1 MSRSLT
7 TDLEFR
13 ALDKRSW
20 RLCDR
25 RASARDSASLVAYVE
40 LVRGGYDVVW
50 MQGSVKPSTFQS
62 LDEVLAAAAVR
73 RPSPQPRPSVQPD
86 RRVVAHPKQSLSQRG
101 SAR

>member
-40 LVRGGYDVVW
+40 RIRGGYEVVW
-50 MQGSVKPSTFQS
+50 MQGSVKLSTFRS
-62 LDEVLAAAAVR
+62 LDDVLAAAAVR
-73 RPSPQPRPSVQPD
+73 RPSPQAGSSAQPD
-86 RRVVAHPKQSLSQRG
+86 RLA
-101 SAR
+101 ARQ